1 MTFSASRD
9 RIGHLVCHLTDERST
24 ETVTASN
31 PEAAAHLL
39 AALDDA
45 IRDGCGECYWAEGGG
60 EYRWM
65 FRREASTLRIVVL
78 WSTGTFTGWEHV
90 FYAECPVIE
99 FEQRVAVEFAKIEAA
114 SLLNA

>member
-9 RIGHLVCHLTDERST
+9 AHGHLVCHLADERST

-31 PEAAAHLL
+31 PEAAGDLR
-39 AALDDA
+39 AALDGA
-45 IRDGCGECYWAEGGG
+45 IREGCGECYWIEGGG

-65 FRREASTLRIVVL
+65 FRREQSTLRIVVL
-78 WSTGTFTGWEHV
+78 WSTGAFTGWEHV

-99 FEQRVAVEFAKIEAA
+99 FEQRLAVEFAKIEAA
-114 SLLNA
+114 LLLNA